1 MTELSLSL
9 VLPVSKNILFKTILD
24 FEKYPLFMP
33 VQLKYVKVLEKD
45 DSKIITEEKF
55 LFKTIFKK
63 EIIQSTHHRVIS
75 SNEIQSKI
83 LDGPAKGTTI
93 KIFIS
98 DENEKSKIELTS
110 DLKLTIKYK
119 IFTPIIKR
127 YFKMV
132 STAIL
137 YKMVNH
143 LNN

>member
-110 DLKLTIKYK
+110 DLKLSIKYK
-119 IFTPIIKR
+119 IFIPIIKR